1 MLQPTAGVLY
11 TTVSVSTQAG
21 LGPVITGVGNGLMF
35 TSVVQVETVPHAS
48 VTVHVIVETPGLN
61 TPLAS
66 VPVPLLVVAP
76 VIPNVIFKGPP
87 LQLPDET
94 NVGIV

>member
-11 TTVSVSTQAG
+11 TAVSVSTQAG
-21 LGPVITGVGNGLMF
+21 LGPVITGAGSGLMV
-35 TSVVQVETVPHAS
+35 TDVVQVEVLPHAS

-66 VPVPLLVVAP
+66 GPVPLLVVAP
-76 VIPNVIFKGPP
+76 VISNVIFKGPP